1 MPEFTAHTAASDTA
15 SPTKEVKVKEV
26 KMDEVTMVREILR
39 LKEDM
44 RAVILAHYYQD
55 AIIQDIADI
64 RGDSFELS
72 RRAREVDADVIV
84 FAGVHFM
91 AETAKILNPAKT
103 VLMPDLNAGC
113 SLAESAPAHLF
124 RRFREMHPDHLA
136 VTYINCTAEVKA
148 LSDIICTSS
157 SAETILERI
166 PKDIP
171 ILFSPDKN
179 LGRYV
184 REKTGREMLLWQGVC
199 TVHEQFSERRIA
211 QLHNDNPDAEVIAHP
226 ECEGGVLK
234 QADFIGS
241 TSALLQY
248 VLTSPARRFIVAT
261 EAGILHQMRLKS
273 PEKEFI
279 PAPPDNQCACNV
291 CDYMKVNTL
300 EKLYLCMRDRSP
312 EIVVPEPVRLRALP
326 PIERMLALAQA
337 DDQEA
342 ARILA
347 EIRLPWTGE

>member
-1 MPEFTAHTAASDTA
+1 MSDLPRQAGAAAHTGLDPVTLLR
-15 SPTKEVKVKEV
+15 EV
-26 KMDEVTMVREILR
+26 LR
-39 LKEDM
+39 LKKEM
-44 RAVILAHYYQD
+44 NAVILAHYYQD
-55 AIIQDIADI
+55 AVIQDLADI

-72 RRAREVDADVIV
+72 RRARETEADVIV

-91 AETAKILNPAKT
+91 AETAKILNPEKT
-103 VLMPDLNAGC
+103 VLLPDMNAGC

-124 RRFREMHPDHLA
+124 RRFRAQHPDHLA

-157 SAETILERI
+157 SAERILERI
-166 PKDIP
+166 PEDIP

-184 REKTGREMLLWQGVC
+184 RARTGRHMLLWQGVC
-199 TVHEQFSERRIA
+199 TVHEQFSARRIA
-211 QLHNDNPDAEVIAHP
+211 DLREQWPDAEVIAHP
-226 ECEGGVLK
+226 ECEGTVLEL
-234 QADFIGS
+234 ADFIGS
-241 TSALLQY
+241 TSALLAR
-248 VLTSPARRFIVAT
+248 VRESDARRFIVAT
-261 EAGILHQMRLKS
+261 EAGILHQMQRAA

-300 EKLYLCMRDRSP
+300 EKLYLCMRDRTP
-312 EIVVPEPVRLRALP
+312 EIVVPEQIRQRALP

-337 DDQEA
+337 DEQEA
-342 ARILA
+342 ARILGS
-347 EIRLPWTGE
+347 IRLPWSES

>member
-1 MPEFTAHTAASDTA
+1 MPDFSAHTAVPETSA
-15 SPTKEVKVKEV
+15 P
-26 KMDEVTMVREILR
+26 MDELTLVREILR
-39 LKEDM
+39 LKEEM

-55 AIIQDIADI
+55 SIIQDIADI

-72 RRAREVDADVIV
+72 RRARETDADVIV

-124 RRFREMHPDHLA
+124 RRFRESHPDHLA

-148 LSDIICTSS
+148 LSDVICTSS
-157 SAETILERI
+157 SAEAILERI

-184 REKTGREMLLWQGVC
+184 RGKTGREMLLWQGVC
-199 TVHEQFSERRIA
+199 TVHEQFSERRIT

-226 ECEGGVLK
+226 ECEGGVLS

-248 VLTSPARRFIVAT
+248 VQSSPARRFIVAT
-261 EAGILHQMRLKS
+261 EAGILHQMRLKA

-300 EKLYLCMRDRSP
+300 EKLYLCMRDRGP
-312 EIVVPEPVRLRALP
+312 EVRVPENVRLRALR
-326 PIERMLALAQA
+326 PIERMLELAQA
-337 DDQEA
+337 DERQA
-342 ARILA
+342 ARVLD
-347 EIRLPWTGE
+347 EIRLPWTDV

>member
-1 MPEFTAHTAASDTA
+1 MPEFSAHTAAPDA
-15 SPTKEVKVKEV
+15 AAP
-26 KMDEVTMVREILR
+26 MDEVTMVREILR
-39 LKEDM
+39 LKEEM

-55 AIIQDIADI
+55 SIIQDIADI

-72 RRAREVDADVIV
+72 RRARESDADVIV

-124 RRFREMHPDHLA
+124 RRFREDHPDHLA

-199 TVHEQFSERRIA
+199 TVHEQFSERRIT
-211 QLHNDNPDAEVIAHP
+211 QLHREHPDAEVIAHP
-226 ECEGGVLK
+226 ECEGGVLQ

-248 VLTSPARRFIVAT
+248 VQSSPTRRFIVAT
-261 EAGILHQMRLKS
+261 EAGILHQMRLKA
-273 PEKEFI
+273 PAKEFI

-300 EKLYLCMRDRSP
+300 EKLYLCMRDRRP
-312 EIVVPEPVRLRALP
+312 EIIVPEHVRLRALP
-326 PIERMLALAQA
+326 PIERMLALAHA
-337 DDQEA
+337 GEQEA

-347 EIRLPWTGE
+347 EIRLPWTGA

>member
-1 MPEFTAHTAASDTA
+1 MPEFSAHTAVPDTA
-15 SPTKEVKVKEV
+15 AP
-26 KMDEVTMVREILR
+26 MDEVTMVREILR
-39 LKEDM
+39 LKEEM

-55 AIIQDIADI
+55 SIIQDIADI

-72 RRAREVDADVIV
+72 RRARESDADVIV

-124 RRFREMHPDHLA
+124 RRFREAHPDHLA

-226 ECEGGVLK
+226 ECEGGVLQ

-248 VLTSPARRFIVAT
+248 VQSSPARRFIVAT
-261 EAGILHQMRLKS
+261 EAGILHQMRLKA

-300 EKLYLCMRDRSP
+300 EKLYLCMRDRRP
-312 EIVVPEPVRLRALP
+312 EIIVPEHVRLRALP
-326 PIERMLALAQA
+326 PIERMLALVHAGE
-337 DDQEA
+337 QEA

-347 EIRLPWTGE
+347 EIRLPWTGA

>member
-1 MPEFTAHTAASDTA
+1 
-15 SPTKEVKVKEV
+15 
-26 KMDEVTMVREILR
+26 MDQVSMVREILR
-39 LKEDM
+39 LKEER

-55 AIIQDIADI
+55 AIIQDIADV

-72 RRAREVDADVIV
+72 RRARETDADVIV

-91 AETAKILNPAKT
+91 AETAKILNPDRT
-103 VLMPDLNAGC
+103 VLIPDMNAGC

-124 RRFREMHPDHLA
+124 RRFREAHPDHLA

-157 SAETILERI
+157 SAERILQHI

-184 REKTGREMLLWQGVC
+184 RRRTGREMLLWEGVC

-211 QLHNDNPDAEVIAHP
+211 ALRGEWPDAEVIAHP
-226 ECEGGVLK
+226 ECEGAVL
-234 QADFIGS
+234 QEADFIGS
-241 TSALLQY
+241 TSALLQH
-248 VLTSPARRFIVAT
+248 VQDSPSRRFIVAT
-261 EAGILHQMRLKS
+261 ESGILHQMKQHA
-273 PEKEFI
+273 PEKDFI
-279 PAPPDNQCACNV
+279 PAPPDNQCACSV

-300 EKLYLCMRDRSP
+300 EKLYLCLRDGTP
-312 EIVVPEPVRLRALP
+312 EVTVDEPLRERALL
-326 PIERMLALAQA
+326 PIERMLALATA
-337 DDQEA
+337 DETEA
-342 ARILA
+342 ARIVA
-347 EIRLPWTGE
+347 DIPLPWTGT

>member
-1 MPEFTAHTAASDTA
+1 
-15 SPTKEVKVKEV
+15 
-26 KMDEVTMVREILR
+26 MVREILR
-39 LKEDM
+39 LKEEM

-55 AIIQDIADI
+55 SIIQDIADI

-91 AETAKILNPAKT
+91 AETAKILNPGKT
-103 VLMPDLNAGC
+103 VLLPDMNAGC

-124 RRFREMHPDHLA
+124 RRFRQQHPDHLA

-148 LSDIICTSS
+148 LSDVICTSS
-157 SAETILERI
+157 SAEQILARI
-166 PKDIP
+166 PKDVP

-179 LGRYV
+179 LGQYV
-184 REKTGREMLLWQGVC
+184 RGKTGRPMLLWQGVC

-211 QLHNDNPDAEVIAHP
+211 QLQQEWPDAEVIAHP
-226 ECEGGVLK
+226 ECEGSVLRH
-234 QADFIGS
+234 AAFIGS
-241 TSALLQY
+241 TSALLRH
-248 VLTSPARRFIVAT
+248 VEESPSARFIVAT
-261 EAGILHQMRLKS
+261 EAGIIHQMKKRA

-300 EKLYLCMRDRSP
+300 EKLYLCMRNRAP
-312 EIVVPEPVRLRALP
+312 EVIVPDALRLRALP
-326 PIERMLALAQA
+326 PIERMLELAQA
-337 DDQEA
+337 DDRQA
-342 ARILA
+342 ARVLS
-347 EIRLPWTGE
+347 EIRLPWTGD